1 MVPSDPIAGETFR
14 LLPPTLIVHFSEPLL
29 PPSVTA

>member
-1 MVPSDPIAGETFR
+1 MVPSAPIAGETFR
-14 LLPPTLIVHFSEPLL
+14 LLPPTLIDHFSEPLA